1 MCSSS
6 IIKPVTDAGKK
17 VTGVDFIE
25 RKALGGQSFSDV
37 TGLNPSTPK
46 LPKTLEVAGRKPLAI
61 GTQTGGTARRPL
73 GSASG
78 INT

>member
-6 IIKPVTDAGKK
+6 FDSPKEILDPVRYVKKANEERNRIGRSIKDTFV
-17 VTGVDFIE
+17 
-25 RKALGGQSFSDV
+25 
-37 TGLNPSTPK
+37 PSTPK